1 MLSTMKKFNYNI
13 ILVSMGLLSLNMAHA
28 DSMTEVEQLRNEV
41 KQLREMIEQQQQV
54 QNKQIVTLENNVKA
68 AQVVSQAKDQS
79 FARTKAGAE
88 VTLYGNIRADLLYQS
103 EGGSADRLYNQINSV
118 PLKGHNESSDQ
129 LKSTLAATRLGL
141 DFKTADKDISG
152 KIEVDFLGAND
163 GLRIRHAYFNYGQWL
178 IGQTWSNF
186 AVPDYMPE
194 TIDALGYV
202 GGAVKRDAQIRYTHK
217 FNAETQLV
225 TALEDSKDA
234 LSNMRIPVL
243 STRLNQSF
251 ADRAG
256 ALSLRGMVS
265 EKRTVADNELA
276 WGVGL
281 GAKYDIS
288 AKTTLK
294 ADYYHVKGDSSLVS
308 WTNQGFAIDAN
319 KNIMALNQ
327 FDSIAVGVTQQ
338 FNSKWRGTL
347 GYGYMK
353 ADENQDY
360 IRYLSDPTKANKT
373 LWQAWANVFYSP
385 KKPLSFGLE
394 YVYGER
400 KAFVAAP
407 NGQDTGE
414 DNRFNAVAMYN
425 F

>member
-1 MLSTMKKFNYNI
+1 MKKFNYNI

-41 KQLREMIEQQQQV
+41 KQLREMIEQQQHM
-54 QNKQIVTLENNVKA
+54 QNKQIVALENNVKA
-68 AQVVSQAKDQS
+68 AQVVSQAKDQT

-103 EGGSADRLYNQINSV
+103 EGGSADRLYNQINTV

-202 GGAVKRDAQIRYTHK
+202 GGAVKRDAQISYTHK

-256 ALSLRGMVS
+256 ILSLRGMVS

-308 WTNQGFAIDAN
+308 WTNQGFATDAN

-327 FDSIAVGVTQQ
+327 FDSITVGVTQQ
-338 FNSKWRGTL
+338 FNSQWRGTL

-353 ADENQDY
+353 ADENQEY

>member
-1 MLSTMKKFNYNI
+1 MKKFNYNI

-41 KQLREMIEQQQQV
+41 KQLREMIEQQQHM
-54 QNKQIVTLENNVKA
+54 QNKQIVALENNVKA
-68 AQVVSQAKDQS
+68 AQVVSQAKDQT

-276 WGVGL
+276 WGIGL

-327 FDSIAVGVTQQ
+327 FDSITVGVTQQ
-338 FNSKWRGTL
+338 FNSQWRGTL

-414 DNRFNAVAMYN
+414 DNRFNAVAIYN

>member
-1 MLSTMKKFNYNI
+1 MISTMHIFKYNI

-54 QNKQIVTLENNVKA
+54 QNKQIVALENNVKT
-68 AQVVSQAKDQS
+68 AQAVSQAKDQS

-103 EGGSADRLYNQINSV
+103 EGGGADRLYNQINSV

-327 FDSIAVGVTQQ
+327 FDSITVGVTQQ
-338 FNSKWRGTL
+338 FNSQWRGTL

>member
-1 MLSTMKKFNYNI
+1 
-13 ILVSMGLLSLNMAHA
+13 MGLLSLNMAHA

-41 KQLREMIEQQQQV
+41 KQLRSMIEQQQHM
-54 QNKQIVTLENNVKA
+54 QNKQIVALENNVKA
-68 AQVVSQAKDQS
+68 AQVVSQAKDQT

-276 WGVGL
+276 WGIGL

-294 ADYYHVKGDSSLVS
+294 ADYYLVKGDSSLVS

-327 FDSIAVGVTQQ
+327 FDSITVGVTQQ
-338 FNSKWRGTL
+338 FNSQWRGTL

-414 DNRFNAVAMYN
+414 DNRFNAVAIYN

>member
-1 MLSTMKKFNYNI
+1 
-13 ILVSMGLLSLNMAHA
+13 MGLLSLNMAHA

-41 KQLREMIEQQQQV
+41 KQLREMIEQQQHV
-54 QNKQIVTLENNVKA
+54 QNKQIVALENNVKA
-68 AQVVSQAKDQS
+68 AQVVSQAKDQT

-88 VTLYGNIRADLLYQS
+88 VTLYGNIRVDLLYQS

-186 AVPDYMPE
+186 AIPDYMPE

-256 ALSLRGMVS
+256 AWSLRGMVS

-327 FDSIAVGVTQQ
+327 FDSITVGVTQQ
-338 FNSKWRGTL
+338 FNSQWRGTL
-347 GYGYMK
+347 GYGYMN

-414 DNRFNAVAMYN
+414 DNRFNAVAIYN

>member
-1 MLSTMKKFNYNI
+1 MHIFKYNI

-41 KQLREMIEQQQQV
+41 KQLREMIEQQQQL
-54 QNKQIVTLENNVKA
+54 QNKQIVALENNVKT

-141 DFKTADKDISG
+141 DFKTTDKDISG

>member
-1 MLSTMKKFNYNI
+1 MHIFKYNI

-54 QNKQIVTLENNVKA
+54 QNKQIVALENNVKT

-327 FDSIAVGVTQQ
+327 FDSITVGVTQQ
-338 FNSKWRGTL
+338 FNSQWRGTL

-360 IRYLSDPTKANKT
+360 IRYLNDPTKANKT
-373 LWQAWANVFYSP
+373 LWQAWSNVFYSP

-414 DNRFNAVAMYN
+414 DNRFNAVAIYN

>member
-1 MLSTMKKFNYNI
+1 MHIFKYNI

-54 QNKQIVTLENNVKA
+54 QNKQIVALENNVKA

-327 FDSIAVGVTQQ
+327 FDSITVGVTQQ
-338 FNSKWRGTL
+338 FNSQWRGTL

-353 ADENQDY
+353 ADENQEY

-373 LWQAWANVFYSP
+373 LWQAWANIFYSP

>member
-1 MLSTMKKFNYNI
+1 MKKFNYNI

-41 KQLREMIEQQQQV
+41 KQLREMIEQQQQL
-54 QNKQIVTLENNVKA
+54 QNKQIVALENNVKA

-276 WGVGL
+276 WGIGL

-327 FDSIAVGVTQQ
+327 FDSITVGVTQQ
-338 FNSKWRGTL
+338 FNSQWRGTL

>member
-1 MLSTMKKFNYNI
+1 MKKFNYNI

-41 KQLREMIEQQQQV
+41 KQLRSMIEQQQHM
-54 QNKQIVTLENNVKA
+54 QNKQIVALENNVKA

-251 ADRAG
+251 ADRTG

-276 WGVGL
+276 WGIGL

-288 AKTTLK
+288 AKTTFK
-294 ADYYHVKGDSSLVS
+294 ADYYHVKGDSILVS

-327 FDSIAVGVTQQ
+327 FDSITVGLTQQ
-338 FNSKWRGTL
+338 FNSQWRGTL

-414 DNRFNAVAMYN
+414 DNRFNAVAIYN

>member
-1 MLSTMKKFNYNI
+1 MISTMHIFKYNI

-28 DSMTEVEQLRNEV
+28 DSLTEVEQLRNEV

-54 QNKQIVTLENNVKA
+54 QNKQIVALENNVKT

-256 ALSLRGMVS
+256 ILSLRGMVN

-308 WTNQGFAIDAN
+308 WTNQGFTIDAN
-319 KNIMALNQ
+319 KNIMSLNQ
-327 FDSIAVGVTQQ
+327 FDSITVGVTQQ
-338 FNSKWRGTL
+338 FNSQWRGTL

>member
-1 MLSTMKKFNYNI
+1 MKKFNYNI

-54 QNKQIVTLENNVKA
+54 QNKQIVALENNVKA

-308 WTNQGFAIDAN
+308 WTNQGFTIDAN

-327 FDSIAVGVTQQ
+327 FDSITVGVTQQ
-338 FNSKWRGTL
+338 FNSQWRGTL

-414 DNRFNAVAMYN
+414 DNRFNAVAIYN

>member
-1 MLSTMKKFNYNI
+1 
-13 ILVSMGLLSLNMAHA
+13 MGLLSLNMAHA

-54 QNKQIVTLENNVKA
+54 QNKQIVVLENNIKT
-68 AQVVSQAKDQS
+68 AQVVSQAKGQS
-79 FARTKAGAE
+79 FARTTAGAE

-327 FDSIAVGVTQQ
+327 FDSITVGLTQQ
-338 FNSKWRGTL
+338 FNSQWRGTL

-414 DNRFNAVAMYN
+414 DNRFNAVAIYN

>member
-41 KQLREMIEQQQQV
+41 KQLREMIEQQQHV
-54 QNKQIVTLENNVKA
+54 QNKQIVALENNVKA
-68 AQVVSQAKDQS
+68 AQVVSQAKDQT

-256 ALSLRGMVS
+256 ALNLRGMVS

-276 WGVGL
+276 WGIGL

-288 AKTTLK
+288 AKTTFK

-327 FDSIAVGVTQQ
+327 FDSITVGVTQQ
-338 FNSKWRGTL
+338 FNSQWRGTL

-414 DNRFNAVAMYN
+414 DNRFNAVAIYN

>member
-1 MLSTMKKFNYNI
+1 MKKFNYNI

-28 DSMTEVEQLRNEV
+28 DSLTEVEQLRNEV

-54 QNKQIVTLENNVKA
+54 QNKQIVALENNVKT

-103 EGGSADRLYNQINSV
+103 EGGSADRLYNQINTV

-308 WTNQGFAIDAN
+308 WTNQGFTIDAN

-327 FDSIAVGVTQQ
+327 FDSITVGVTQQ
-338 FNSKWRGTL
+338 FNSQWRGTL

-353 ADENQDY
+353 ADENQEY

>member
-1 MLSTMKKFNYNI
+1 MISTMHIFKYNI

-54 QNKQIVTLENNVKA
+54 QNKQIVALENNVKT

-118 PLKGHNESSDQ
+118 PFKGHNESSDQ

-202 GGAVKRDAQIRYTHK
+202 GGAVKRDAQIRFTHK

-327 FDSIAVGVTQQ
+327 FDSITVGVTQQ
-338 FNSKWRGTL
+338 FNSQWRGTL

-360 IRYLSDPTKANKT
+360 IRYLNDPTKANKT
-373 LWQAWANVFYSP
+373 LWQAWSNVFYSP

>member
-1 MLSTMKKFNYNI
+1 
-13 ILVSMGLLSLNMAHA
+13 MGLLSLNMAHA

-41 KQLREMIEQQQQV
+41 KQLREMIEQQQHV
-54 QNKQIVTLENNVKA
+54 QNKQIVALENNVKT

-327 FDSIAVGVTQQ
+327 FDSITVGVTQQ
-338 FNSKWRGTL
+338 FNSQWRGTL

>member
-1 MLSTMKKFNYNI
+1 
-13 ILVSMGLLSLNMAHA
+13 MGLLSLNMAHADA

-41 KQLREMIEQQQQV
+41 KQLRSMIEQQQHM
-54 QNKQIVTLENNVKA
+54 QNKQIVALENNVKA
-68 AQVVSQAKDQS
+68 AQVVSQAKDQT

-276 WGVGL
+276 WGIGL

-288 AKTTLK
+288 AKTTFK

-327 FDSIAVGVTQQ
+327 FDSITVGVTQQ
-338 FNSKWRGTL
+338 FNSQWRGTL

-414 DNRFNAVAMYN
+414 DNRFNAVAIYN

>member
-1 MLSTMKKFNYNI
+1 MISTMHIFKYNI

-54 QNKQIVTLENNVKA
+54 QNKQIVVLENNIKT

-327 FDSIAVGVTQQ
+327 FDSITVGVTQQ
-338 FNSKWRGTL
+338 FNSQWRGTL

>member
-1 MLSTMKKFNYNI
+1 MHIFKYNI

-54 QNKQIVTLENNVKA
+54 QNKQIVALENNVKA
-68 AQVVSQAKDQS
+68 AQVVSQAKDQR

-276 WGVGL
+276 WGIGL

-327 FDSIAVGVTQQ
+327 FDSITVGVTQQ
-338 FNSKWRGTL
+338 FNSQWRGTL

-414 DNRFNAVAMYN
+414 DNRFNAVAIYN

>member
-1 MLSTMKKFNYNI
+1 
-13 ILVSMGLLSLNMAHA
+13 MGLLSLNMAHA

-54 QNKQIVTLENNVKA
+54 QNKQIVALENNVKA
-68 AQVVSQAKDQS
+68 AQVVSQAKDQR

-276 WGVGL
+276 WGIGL

-327 FDSIAVGVTQQ
+327 FDSITVGVTQQ
-338 FNSKWRGTL
+338 FNSQWRGTL

-414 DNRFNAVAMYN
+414 DNRFNAVAIYN

>member
-1 MLSTMKKFNYNI
+1 MKKFNYNI

-41 KQLREMIEQQQQV
+41 KQLREMIEQQQHM
-54 QNKQIVTLENNVKA
+54 QNKQIVALENNVKA
-68 AQVVSQAKDQS
+68 AQVVSQAKDQT
-79 FARTKAGAE
+79 FARTKAGEE

-251 ADRAG
+251 ADRTG

-276 WGVGL
+276 WGIGL

-288 AKTTLK
+288 AKTTFK

-327 FDSIAVGVTQQ
+327 FDSITVGLTQQ
-338 FNSKWRGTL
+338 FNSQWRGTL

>member
-1 MLSTMKKFNYNI
+1 MKKFNYNI

-54 QNKQIVTLENNVKA
+54 QNKQIVALENNVKA

-308 WTNQGFAIDAN
+308 WTNQGFTIDAN

-327 FDSIAVGVTQQ
+327 FDSITVGLTQQ
-338 FNSKWRGTL
+338 FNSQWRGTL

>member
-1 MLSTMKKFNYNI
+1 MISTMHIFKYNI

-54 QNKQIVTLENNVKA
+54 QNKQIVALENNVKT

-118 PLKGHNESSDQ
+118 PFKGHNESSDQ

-327 FDSIAVGVTQQ
+327 FDSITVGVTQQ
-338 FNSKWRGTL
+338 FNSQWRGTL

-360 IRYLSDPTKANKT
+360 IRYLNDPTKANKT
-373 LWQAWANVFYSP
+373 LWQAWTNVFYSP

>member
-1 MLSTMKKFNYNI
+1 MKKFNYNI

-54 QNKQIVTLENNVKA
+54 QNKQIVALENNVKA
-68 AQVVSQAKDQS
+68 AQVVSQAKDQR

-276 WGVGL
+276 WGIGL

-327 FDSIAVGVTQQ
+327 FDSITVGVTQQ
-338 FNSKWRGTL
+338 FNSQWRGTL

-414 DNRFNAVAMYN
+414 DNRFNAVAIYN

>member
-1 MLSTMKKFNYNI
+1 
-13 ILVSMGLLSLNMAHA
+13 MGLLSLNMAHA

-41 KQLREMIEQQQQV
+41 KQLRSMIEQQQHM
-54 QNKQIVTLENNVKA
+54 QNKQIVALENNVKA
-68 AQVVSQAKDQS
+68 AQVVSQAKDQT

-256 ALSLRGMVS
+256 AWSLRGMVS

-327 FDSIAVGVTQQ
+327 FDSITVGVTQQ
-338 FNSKWRGTL
+338 FNSQWRGTL

-414 DNRFNAVAMYN
+414 DNRFNAVAIYN

>member
-1 MLSTMKKFNYNI
+1 
-13 ILVSMGLLSLNMAHA
+13 MGLLSLNMAHA

-41 KQLREMIEQQQQV
+41 KQLREMIEQQQHV
-54 QNKQIVTLENNVKA
+54 QNKQIVALENNVKA
-68 AQVVSQAKDQS
+68 AQVVSQAKDQT

-141 DFKTADKDISG
+141 DFKTDDKVISG

-276 WGVGL
+276 WGIGL

-288 AKTTLK
+288 AKTTFK

-327 FDSIAVGVTQQ
+327 FDSITVGVTQQ
-338 FNSKWRGTL
+338 FNSQWRGTL

-414 DNRFNAVAMYN
+414 DNRFNAVAIYN

>member
-1 MLSTMKKFNYNI
+1 MHIFKYNI

-41 KQLREMIEQQQQV
+41 KQLREMIEQQQQL
-54 QNKQIVTLENNVKA
+54 QNKQIVALENNVKT
-68 AQVVSQAKDQS
+68 AQVVSQVKDQS

-327 FDSIAVGVTQQ
+327 FDSITVGVTQQ
-338 FNSKWRGTL
+338 FNSQWRGTL

-414 DNRFNAVAMYN
+414 DNRFNAVAIYN

>member
-1 MLSTMKKFNYNI
+1 
-13 ILVSMGLLSLNMAHA
+13 MGLLSLNMAHA
-28 DSMTEVEQLRNEV
+28 DSMTEVVQLRNEV
-41 KQLREMIEQQQQV
+41 KQLRSMIEQQQHM
-54 QNKQIVTLENNVKA
+54 QNKQIVALENNVKA
-68 AQVVSQAKDQS
+68 AQVVSQAKDQT

-327 FDSIAVGVTQQ
+327 FDSITVGLTQQ
-338 FNSKWRGTL
+338 FNSQWRGTL

-400 KAFVAAP
+400 KAFVATP

-414 DNRFNAVAMYN
+414 DNRFNAVAIYN

>member
-1 MLSTMKKFNYNI
+1 MISTMHIFKYNI

-54 QNKQIVTLENNVKA
+54 QNKQIVALENNVKT

-118 PLKGHNESSDQ
+118 PFKGHNESSDQ

-202 GGAVKRDAQIRYTHK
+202 GGAVKRDAQIRFTHK

-327 FDSIAVGVTQQ
+327 FDSITVGVTQQ
-338 FNSKWRGTL
+338 FNSQWRGTL

-360 IRYLSDPTKANKT
+360 IRYLNDPTKANKT
-373 LWQAWANVFYSP
+373 LWQAWTNVFYSP

>member
-1 MLSTMKKFNYNI
+1 MHIFKYNI

-54 QNKQIVTLENNVKA
+54 QNKQIVALENNVKT
-68 AQVVSQAKDQS
+68 AQVVLQAKDQS

-327 FDSIAVGVTQQ
+327 FDSITVGVTQQ
-338 FNSKWRGTL
+338 FNSQWRGTL

-360 IRYLSDPTKANKT
+360 IRYLSDPSKANKT

>member
-1 MLSTMKKFNYNI
+1 MHIFKYNI

-54 QNKQIVTLENNVKA
+54 QNKQIVVLENNIKT

-88 VTLYGNIRADLLYQS
+88 VTLYGIIRADLLYQS

-327 FDSIAVGVTQQ
+327 FDSITVGVTQQ
-338 FNSKWRGTL
+338 FNSQWRGTL

>member
-1 MLSTMKKFNYNI
+1 MKKFNYNI

-54 QNKQIVTLENNVKA
+54 QNKQIVALENNVKA

-141 DFKTADKDISG
+141 DFKTTDKDISG

-327 FDSIAVGVTQQ
+327 FDSITVGVTQQ
-338 FNSKWRGTL
+338 FNSQWRGTL

-414 DNRFNAVAMYN
+414 DNRFNAVAIYN

>member
-1 MLSTMKKFNYNI
+1 MKKFNYNI

-54 QNKQIVTLENNVKA
+54 QNKQIVALENNVKT
-68 AQVVSQAKDQS
+68 AQAVSQAKDQS

-308 WTNQGFAIDAN
+308 WTNQGFTIDAN

-327 FDSIAVGVTQQ
+327 FDSITVGLTQQ
-338 FNSKWRGTL
+338 FNSQWRGTL

>member
-1 MLSTMKKFNYNI
+1 
-13 ILVSMGLLSLNMAHA
+13 MGLLSLNMAHA
-28 DSMTEVEQLRNEV
+28 DSITEVEQLRNEV
-41 KQLREMIEQQQQV
+41 KQLREMIEQQQHV
-54 QNKQIVTLENNVKA
+54 QNKQIVALENNVKV
-68 AQVVSQAKDQS
+68 AQVVSQAKDQT

-103 EGGSADRLYNQINSV
+103 EGGSADRLYNQINSI

-327 FDSIAVGVTQQ
+327 FDSITVGLTQQ
-338 FNSKWRGTL
+338 FNSQWRGTL

>member
-1 MLSTMKKFNYNI
+1 MISTMHIFKYNI

-54 QNKQIVTLENNVKA
+54 QNKQIVALENNVKT

-118 PLKGHNESSDQ
+118 PFKGHNESSDQ

-202 GGAVKRDAQIRYTHK
+202 GGAVKRDAQIRFTHK

-327 FDSIAVGVTQQ
+327 FDSITVGVTQQ
-338 FNSKWRGTL
+338 FNSQWRGTL

-373 LWQAWANVFYSP
+373 LWQAWTNVFYSP

-414 DNRFNAVAMYN
+414 DNRFNAVAIYN

>member
-1 MLSTMKKFNYNI
+1 
-13 ILVSMGLLSLNMAHA
+13 MGLLSLNMAHA

-54 QNKQIVTLENNVKA
+54 QNKQIVALENNVKA
-68 AQVVSQAKDQS
+68 AQVVSQAKDQR

-256 ALSLRGMVS
+256 VLSLRGMVS

-276 WGVGL
+276 WGIGL

-327 FDSIAVGVTQQ
+327 FDSITVGVTQQ
-338 FNSKWRGTL
+338 FNSQWRGTL

-414 DNRFNAVAMYN
+414 DNRFNAVAIYN

>member
-1 MLSTMKKFNYNI
+1 
-13 ILVSMGLLSLNMAHA
+13 MGLLSLNMAHA

-41 KQLREMIEQQQQV
+41 KQLREMIEQQQHM
-54 QNKQIVTLENNVKA
+54 QNKQIVALENNVKA
-68 AQVVSQAKDQS
+68 AQVVSQAKDQT

-276 WGVGL
+276 WGIGL

-327 FDSIAVGVTQQ
+327 FDSITVGVTQQ
-338 FNSKWRGTL
+338 FNSQWRGTL

-414 DNRFNAVAMYN
+414 DNRFNAVAIYN

>member
-1 MLSTMKKFNYNI
+1 MKKFNYNI

-41 KQLREMIEQQQQV
+41 KQLREMIEQQQHV
-54 QNKQIVTLENNVKA
+54 QNKQIVALENNVKA
-68 AQVVSQAKDQS
+68 AQVVSQAKDQT

-256 ALSLRGMVS
+256 VLSLRGMVS

-327 FDSIAVGVTQQ
+327 FDSITVGVTQQ
-338 FNSKWRGTL
+338 FNSQWRGTL

-414 DNRFNAVAMYN
+414 DNRFNAVAIYN